1 MEREMTVT
9 MPARLLS
16 PEGEAWMLRCRLLK
30 EAFDNRDNGH
40 FFARNAEIEEAYAK
54 LSPAKFMEK
63 FA

>member
-1 MEREMTVT
+1 MTVP

-30 EAFDNRDNGH
+30 QAFDDRDNGK
-40 FFARNAEIEEAYAK
+40 FFARNGEIEDAYAK
-54 LSPAKFMEK
+54 LPPAKFMEK

>member
-1 MEREMTVT
+1 MNAA

-30 EAFDNRDNGH
+30 QAFDEREDGH
-40 FFARNAEIEEAYAK
+40 YFRRCSEIEDAYAE
-54 LSPAKFMEK
+54 LSPAKFMEQ